1 MTARKLCFLLLL
13 HLLVGFSSEETL
25 VKTIGKKPD
34 ATQICSKTTLNITVM
49 IVCEISTERS
59 RGEQCRLLYRYD
71 EGFIHGCD
79 SRFTLI
85 KENETVFLHLVN
97 LTSEDSG
104 NYTCECV
111 FRGGLYVLHLS
122 VTVREDGHFS
132 GMKFMATVTIIS
144 AAASLI
150 SVAVITCGY
159 SLRRNPHRENG
170 SGLSNLTGSET
181 HQLFDKED
189 RYMSLHR
196 QNIDVYQTISSGR
209 LHHDAEATPCHSH
222 VQ

>member
-13 HLLVGFSSEETL
+13 LVVFSSEETL

-34 ATQICSKTTLNITVM
+34 STQICSKTTLNITVM
-49 IVCEISTERS
+49 ILCEISTERS

-71 EGFIHGCD
+71 RGFIHGCD

-85 KENETVFLHLVN
+85 KENETVFLHLLN

-104 NYTCECV
+104 NYTCECG

-122 VTVREDGHFS
+122 VTVRDDGDSS
-132 GMKFMATVTIIS
+132 GMKFMATVPIIS

-159 SLRRNPHRENG
+159 SLRRNPRRENR
-170 SGLSNLTGSET
+170 SGLTNLTGSET
-181 HQLFDKED
+181 RQMFDKED

-209 LHHDAEATPCHSH
+209 LHHDAEATACHSH

>member
-13 HLLVGFSSEETL
+13 HLLVGFSSE
-25 VKTIGKKPD
+25 
-34 ATQICSKTTLNITVM
+34 
-49 IVCEISTERS
+49 VCEISTERS